1 MTGHDRLPSRR
12 QVLAGLGLGSLGIAA
27 ACSPGSTNGG
37 RTAAAPAAP
46 AVRADVDPR
55 RVLVVVELVGGND
68 GLSTLVPAD
77 SGRYHDLRPTVAIPD
92 DRLVPFT
99 DGFALNAQL
108 QPLLAGGLTVVDGI
122 GDRSGTL
129 SHFDMAARWHRG
141 TPGSSDPANTGVLG
155 LVCDTLGEPG
165 QVTGVSIELLPS
177 PMLASRSATT
187 VGLPD
192 QQLLQPPGGITSAAL
207 APLGSA
213 LQRFGAADTSGPAPT
228 NASIQ
233 QALGLDDFLRRTPEL
248 PPLAAEADPIAASF
262 AEKLRTALAIIRAD
276 LGVRVIHVLGTPSA
290 FDSHSMHLESHER
303 SLAALVPGLAAFR
316 AELAASGLSDRVLIA
331 TTSEFGR
338 RPLEANGG
346 LDHGTSS
353 CSLLMGPTVPGLHG
367 ETPSLDRLDQ
377 DGNLASPIEFD
388 RYLATLVGWLGVDPE
403 QILGRP
409 VEPLTGVV
417 NA

>member
-1 MTGHDRLPSRR
+1 MNRRDHLPSRR
-12 QVLAGLGLGSLGIAA
+12 HVLAGMGLGSLGLIA
-27 ACSPGSTNGG
+27 ACSSGSPDGG
-37 RTAAAPAAP
+37 RTGAAPAAP
-46 AVRADVDPR
+46 TVRSGVDPR
-55 RVLVVVELVGGND
+55 RVLVIVELVGGND
-68 GLSTLVPAD
+68 GLSTLVPAA
-77 SGRYHDLRPTVAIPD
+77 SGRYHDLRPTVAVPD

-129 SHFDMAARWHRG
+129 SHFDMMARWHRG

-155 LVCDTLGEPG
+155 LVCDALGEPG
-165 QVTGVSIELLPS
+165 QVTGVSVDLLPS
-177 PMLASRSATT
+177 PMLASLDATT

-192 QQLLQPPGGITSAAL
+192 QQLLQPPGGVTSAAL
-207 APLGSA
+207 APLGAA
-213 LQRFGAADTSGPAPT
+213 LQRFGGAATSGPADT
-228 NASIQ
+228 NTSIQ
-233 QALGLDDFLRRTPEL
+233 RAIGLDDFLRRTPTI
-248 PPLAAEADPIAASF
+248 PPFAAEGDPVAAPF
-262 AEKLRTALAIIRAD
+262 AEKMRTALALIRAN

-290 FDSHSMHLESHER
+290 FDSHSEHVSSHER

-316 AELAASGLSDRVLIA
+316 SELAASGLSDRVLIA

-338 RPLEANGG
+338 RPQEANGG

-353 CSLLMGPTVPGLHG
+353 CALLMGPTTPGLHG

-388 RYLATLVGWLGVDPE
+388 RYLATLVGWLGVDPA